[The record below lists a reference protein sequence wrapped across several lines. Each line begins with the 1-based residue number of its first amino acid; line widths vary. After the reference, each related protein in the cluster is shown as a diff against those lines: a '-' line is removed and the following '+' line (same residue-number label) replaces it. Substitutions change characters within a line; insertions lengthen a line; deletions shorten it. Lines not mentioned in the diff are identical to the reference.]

1 MNKKLKR
8 LNILL
13 AGAICAAAI
22 GTGAGLAWQTHI
34 SSAETYTPASVFTKS
49 GATVDASE
57 SDAQKLAFTF
67 TKNSDTVSYNRTL
80 AWKWHESAAAEYLS
94 FKFELDDN
102 FAEFSVT
109 FETASLA
116 ASEHGKITNKLVFT
130 PGSDGLKTKLFQGE
144 QSKGEKT
151 FPSYVALN
159 EIQVRLGE
167 AAGANAGEF
176 TVYVKAG
183 DSEETVGVIGNV
195 GSNYAEYVSG
205 DNGKTPLSFA
215 AKLLENSES
224 ASCIFKE
231 LNKQSFALTDGKI
244 EDNAAPV
251 LTLNDDEM
259 TLALGETFSLETKA
273 VDVLDKNPKS
283 SITYYQWAPV
293 DTEAKYTDL
302 TSGTTRFYDKKYT
315 EGEEKKSVYSN
326 YTNPLDG
333 RTKTEYVSIK
343 YTLTDTTHTKD
354 ATEDDKKAA
363 ECMLA
368 WYMKSNV
375 YSMPFAAKE
384 GGDTESP
391 VACLVVEEDKTA
403 PEYSGGEKPDP
414 LSLSYEEKYQE
425 EVTEKTA
432 DMEAGSSVSFY
443 LPSLENMFYDN
454 STGYKS
460 LKYTLCYK
468 TPSNSSGTSSSN
480 QSMSSLKITVSDT
493 GNYRFKLFVTDKA
506 GNVMKSTK
514 PGETEAETITT
525 DNIWEHDELP
535 TFSFEIN
542 TRKPISLDN
551 ETASSRSDT
560 GLINVKYTDISFDV
574 KGTPGTSEYGLY
586 FFDLEYF
593 NEKYPQYRLAADD
606 LSEITSDALSS
617 ASTAKD
623 AAKAY
628 AQALADKIAAPS
640 VITANT
646 FTQKYADGKAVLR
659 EIGEY
664 NSQVKDENYPDNQY
678 QWKPSEKS
686 FLPAERGNYIVFG
699 VFTDSNI
706 LASVAGYKA
715 IDVSDKEDINP
726 GESEWLKNNLVSVIL
741 FSIAGVMLIL
751 IIVLLFVKPSDETL
765 EDVGAETAAKD
776 KKRLKNK
783 KQSTDKKE

>member
-8 LNILL
+8 LNILF

-22 GTGAGLAWQTHI
+22 GTGAGMAWRTHV
-34 SSAETYTPASVFTKS
+34 SSAETYTPTSIFTKS

-67 TKNSDTVSYNRTL
+67 TKDTDTVSYNRTL
-80 AWKWHESAAAEYLS
+80 AWKWHESKAADYLS
-94 FKFELDDN
+94 FKFELDGN
-102 FAEFSVT
+102 FSEFSVT

-116 ASEHGKITNKLVFT
+116 ATEHGKITGKLVFT
-130 PGSDGLKTKLFQGE
+130 PGNDGLKTQLFQDG

-151 FPSYVALN
+151 FSTYVALN

-167 AAGANAGEF
+167 VAGASEGEF

-183 DSEETVGVIGNV
+183 NSEEAVGVIGNV

-205 DNGKTPLSFA
+205 ENGKTPLSFS
-215 AKLLENSES
+215 AKLLENSDS

-244 EDNAAPV
+244 QDNAAPV

-259 TLALGETFSLETKA
+259 TLALGETFSLETKT

-293 DTEAKYTDL
+293 DTEAKYVDL
-302 TSGTTRFYDKKYT
+302 TSGTTRFYDVKYT
-315 EGEEKKSVYSN
+315 DGEEKKSVSSQTFN
-326 YTNPLDG
+326 G

-343 YTLTDTTHTKD
+343 YTLTDTTHTED

-384 GGDTESP
+384 GGSTESP
-391 VACLVVEEDKTA
+391 VDCLVVEEDKTA
-403 PEYSGGEKPDP
+403 PEYKGGL
-414 LSLSYEEKYQE
+414 LSDSASFAASYQE

-432 DMEAGSSVSFY
+432 DTEAGSSVSFY
-443 LPSLENMFYDN
+443 LPSPEKLFSDN

-468 TPSNSSGTSSSN
+468 TPSNSTGSSSSN

-514 PGETEAETITT
+514 PGETEPETITT

-535 TFSFEIN
+535 TFSFEID
-542 TRKPISLDN
+542 TRKPISIDSD
-551 ETASSRSDT
+551 TASSRSDT

-574 KGTPGTSEYGLY
+574 NGTPGTSEYALY

-593 NEKYPQYRLAADD
+593 NGKYPQYRLAADD

-640 VITANT
+640 VITADT
-646 FTQKYADGKAVLR
+646 FTQDAGGKAVLR

-765 EDVGAETAAKD
+765 EDVGADTSAKE
-776 KKRLKNK
+776 KRAKSK
-783 KQSTDKKE
+783 MQSTDKKE

>member
-13 AGAICAAAI
+13 AGALCAAAI
-22 GTGAGLAWQTHI
+22 GTGVGLALDTHYTM
-34 SSAETYTPASVFTKS
+34 AESYTPTSVFTKS
-49 GATVDASE
+49 GATVAASE
-57 SDAQKLAFTF
+57 TDAEKLAFTF
-67 TKNSDTVSYNRTL
+67 TKDTDTVSYNRTL
-80 AWKWHESAAAEYLS
+80 AWKWHESASAAEYLS
-94 FKFELDDN
+94 FKFELDGT
-102 FAEFSVT
+102 FSEFSVT
-109 FETASLA
+109 FETASLTA
-116 ASEHGKITNKLVFT
+116 TEHDKITNKLKFT
-130 PGSDGLKTKLFQGE
+130 PAANALNVELFQGDD
-144 QSKGEKT
+144 SKGDET
-151 FPSYVALN
+151 FTYAVSN
-159 EIQVRLGE
+159 DIQVKLSEGS
-167 AAGANAGEF
+167 NAGEF
-176 TVYVKAG
+176 TVNVTV
-183 DSEETVGVIGNV
+183 DSTTEEVGKIGNV

-205 DNGKTPLSFA
+205 ENGKTPLSFS

-224 ASCIFKE
+224 ASCYFKE

-251 LTLNDDEM
+251 LTLNDDEI
-259 TLALGETFSLETKA
+259 TLALGETFSLETKT

-293 DTEAKYTDL
+293 DTEAKYVDL

-315 EGEEKKSVYSN
+315 EGEEKKSVYSQTFN
-326 YTNPLDG
+326 G

-354 ATEDDKKAA
+354 ATEEDKKAA

-375 YSMPFAAKE
+375 YSMPFAA
-384 GGDTESP
+384 GSTESP

-403 PEYSGGEKPDP
+403 PKYVGASFAA
-414 LSLSYEEKYQE
+414 SYQE

-432 DMEAGSSVSFY
+432 DMEAGESETFY
-443 LPSLENMFYDN
+443 LPSPEKLFDDN

-468 TPSNSSGTSSSN
+468 TPSNSSGLSSSN
-480 QSMSSLKITVSDT
+480 QSVSNLKLTVSSVGT
-493 GNYRFKLFVTDKA
+493 YRFKLFVTDRA
-506 GNVMKSTK
+506 GNVMKSK
-514 PGETEAETITT
+514 KSGETEAETITT

-535 TFSFEIN
+535 TFTFKIN
-542 TRKPISLDN
+542 KCKPISLDN
-551 ETASSRSDT
+551 NTASSRSDS
-560 GLINVKYTDISFDV
+560 GLINVTYSDISFNV

-593 NEKYPQYRLAADD
+593 NEKYNYRLATDD

-617 ASTAKD
+617 ASTIEK
-623 AAKAY
+623 AANAY
-628 AQALADKIAAPS
+628 AEALAVKLDAS
-640 VITANT
+640 GSEITAKT
-646 FTQKYADGKAVLR
+646 FLNKDDNGRYVLR

-664 NSQVKDENYPDNQY
+664 KENVNDENYPDNQY
-678 QWKPSEKS
+678 QWKPNEKS
-686 FLPAERGNYIVFG
+686 FLPTERGNYIVFG
-699 VFTDSNI
+699 VFTDSNL

-726 GESEWLKNNLVSVIL
+726 GESDWLKNNLVSVIL
-741 FSIAGVMLIL
+741 FSIAGVMFIL

-765 EDVGAETAAKD
+765 EDVGAETATKD
-776 KKRLKNK
+776 KKSSKSR
-783 KQSTDKKE
+783 KE